1 VILAIR
7 TDQPRA
13 ELYLLDVKGKE
24 CARHAWQADRQ
35 LAATLL
41 GEITQL
47 LTRQNIAPS
56 DLNGIVVFSG
66 SGSFTGLRIGTT
78 VANALAYSLSI
89 PVVKTAGAD
98 WLSGVGSALAKA
110 QLGQFVQP
118 DYDRAPNI
126 T

>member
-1 VILAIR
+1 MILAVR
-7 TDQPRA
+7 TDQPCA

-24 CARHAWQADRQ
+24 RARHAWQADRQ

-41 GEITQL
+41 SEITQL
-47 LTRQNIAPS
+47 LARQHTALS
-56 DLNGIVVFSG
+56 DLSGIVVFSG

-78 VANALAYSLSI
+78 VANALAYSLGI
-89 PVVKTAGAD
+89 PVVKTTDDD
-98 WLSGVGSALAKA
+98 WLSSAESALAKA

>member
-1 VILAIR
+1 MILAVR
-7 TDQPRA
+7 TDQPCA

-24 CARHAWQADRQ
+24 RARHAWQADRQ

-41 GEITQL
+41 SEIMQL
-47 LTRQNIAPS
+47 LARQHTALS
-56 DLNGIVVFSG
+56 DLSGIVVFSG

-78 VANALAYSLSI
+78 VANALAYSLGI
-89 PVVKTAGAD
+89 PVVKTTDDD
-98 WLSGVGSALAKA
+98 WLSSAESALAKA

>member
-1 VILAIR
+1 MIMAVR
-7 TDQPRA
+7 TDQPCA

-24 CARHAWQADRQ
+24 SARHAWQADRQ

-41 GEITQL
+41 SEITQL
-47 LTRQNIAPS
+47 LARQHTALS
-56 DLNGIVVFSG
+56 DLSGIVVFSG

-78 VANALAYSLSI
+78 VANALAYSLGI
-89 PVVKTAGAD
+89 PVVKTTDDD
-98 WLSGVGSALAKA
+98 WLSSAESALAKA